1 MTDERRKYVRVPA
14 QSVLRCERYTI
25 PRVAGPER
33 KEAVALNLSAG
44 GILFISVAEFK
55 KGELLR
61 IELELENW
69 EKYKAEF
76 YKPDQTASSKPF
88 VVIGTVVHS
97 ELRPDGKFDIGVNFS
112 GMDEGHRWAL
122 IKYLKDKVKN

>member
-1 MTDERRKYVRVPA
+1 MTDDRRKYVRIPA
-14 QSVLRCERYTI
+14 QHVLRCERYTI
-25 PRVAGPER
+25 PRVAER
-33 KEAVALNLSAG
+33 KEATSLNLSAG
-44 GILFISVAEFK
+44 GILFVSAAEFK

-61 IELELENW
+61 IELELDNW

-76 YKPDQTASSKPF
+76 YKPDQTASSRPF

-97 ELRPDGKFDIGVNFS
+97 EKRQDEKFDIGVNFS

-122 IKYLKDKVKN
+122 MKYLKDKAAH